1 MMSCT
6 IEPDVAA
13 AAAPLR
19 ILSWREIFRG
29 AVAWVQACWQ
39 RQRERQQLL
48 DYMAID
54 HRAAADIGMKRC
66 DALEWANRPFW
77 RD

>member
-1 MMSCT
+1 MSCF
-6 IEPDVAA
+6 VARDA
-13 AAAPLR
+13 ALAPLR
-19 ILSWREIFRG
+19 TFSWLTLYRG
-29 AVAWVQACWQ
+29 ALAWARSCRQ

-54 HRAAADIGMKRC
+54 HRAAADIGVQRH

>member
-1 MMSCT
+1 MSCY
-6 IEPDVAA
+6 IDPDVAA
-13 AAAPLR
+13 DFAPLR
-19 ILSWREIFRG
+19 MLSWRVPCRE
-29 AVAWVQACWQ
+29 AVAWVRSCRQ

-54 HRAAADIGMKRC
+54 HRAAADIGMKRH

>member
-1 MMSCT
+1 MSCYT
-6 IEPDVAA
+6 ERDAA
-13 AAAPLR
+13 AVVAPLR
-19 ILSWREIFRG
+19 TFSWRTLYRG
-29 AVAWVQACWQ
+29 ASAWLRSCRQ
-39 RQRERQQLL
+39 RQRERRQLL

-54 HRAAADIGMKRC
+54 HRAAADIGVTGY

>member
-1 MMSCT
+1 MSYY
-6 IEPDVAA
+6 IALDAA
-13 AAAPLR
+13 AAVTPLR
-19 ILSWREIFRG
+19 TFSWRRLCRG
-29 AVAWVQACWQ
+29 ALGWLRSCRR

-54 HRAAADIGMKRC
+54 HRAAADIGLKRH